1 MCEKVSAEL
10 ELERMTDMAVDDM
23 IKAKNV
29 LYISRGQ
36 LKNHT
41 STVLNFS
48 IGI

>member
-1 MCEKVSAEL
+1 MEL

-23 IKAKNV
+23 IKTKNV

-41 STVLNFS
+41 STVLNFN
-48 IGI
+48 IGN